1 LPSTLALNNIGSGR
15 WADGITVHYAAIH
28 CQQGTTGPAVPLLVV
43 VVYSSRRR
51 RRRNVSV
58 WTQVEDLGVYTSITA
73 FNIRNIN

>member
-1 LPSTLALNNIGSGR
+1 MKSYIHVASCRTPEGEKAKHLPSTLAINNIGSGR

-58 WTQVEDLGVYTSITA
+58 
-73 FNIRNIN
+73 